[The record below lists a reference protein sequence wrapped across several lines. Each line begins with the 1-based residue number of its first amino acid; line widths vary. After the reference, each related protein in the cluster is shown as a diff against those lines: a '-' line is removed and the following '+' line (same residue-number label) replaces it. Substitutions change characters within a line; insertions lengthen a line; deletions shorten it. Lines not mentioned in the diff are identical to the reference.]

1 MATPGASSDTL
12 IVPPSPVH
20 LYCSSNLHN
29 MSRRP
34 TDPEAQADSDLEL
47 AVLESAPPV
56 IPKLLREAS
65 DITWQESL
73 EASKDTVT
81 LVRRRGRF
89 HLLHQ
94 QQFRN
99 SLLASVGYL
108 ELANALDFAANVW
121 NQIPVPTF
129 AAVLMGIGGTCAL
142 GMVFVAL
149 QDFRLSMR
157 NVKLLRTERENLKRL
172 QQYHSKNTEVVQLL
186 QSRLGVSDRELGTEI
201 VDRIVMDLL
210 MGFGSVLVGVGTLM
224 AIGGANPRVFKA
236 SNLLSG
242 YIGNSLA
249 AMFGLVN
256 AVWSGYLIRRF
267 HQHLTAIRA
276 SQPSDDVRR
285 RLHTRIRRFQ
295 WHSFINGLN
304 GLVAGAGSMVTAE
317 RWWGYVVLIPC
328 IISLIAV
335 NFFWRKKLGYDRP
348 LLMEVSLARIQLTPL
363 LEDLEYAIAMQR
375 GLAEPDTA
383 LPRALVQMDS
393 LDSMLRLIVQN
404 RMLERYCESLARD
417 KQTRELLRD
426 LPPTTTTPHEITL
439 SIDVLFRL
447 SSSSTANAH
456 ILRDHAKRFLQKD
469 GVLIFT
475 YRERHLLELLA
486 YAIWRDQTTSTAQA
500 IGDGAGATTM
510 TPEAKIETK

>member
-1 MATPGASSDTL
+1 MATTPGASSDTL
-12 IVPPSPVH
+12 IAPSFQTQTKRSSSLPTMVTEPAVPERHAV
-20 LYCSSNLHN
+20 
-29 MSRRP
+29 
-34 TDPEAQADSDLEL
+34 SDLEL
-47 AVLESAPPV
+47 AVLESASPV
-56 IPKLLREAS
+56 PKILREAS

-108 ELANALDFAANVW
+108 ELANAADFAANVW

-142 GMVFVAL
+142 GMVFVAM

-157 NVKLLRTERENLKRL
+157 NVKLLRTERENLKKLR
-172 QQYHSKNTEVVQLL
+172 QYHSKNTEVVQLIE
-186 QSRLGVSDRELGTEI
+186 SRLGVSNREMGTEL
-201 VDRIVMDLL
+201 VDRIVMDFL

-242 YIGNSLA
+242 YIGNGLA
-249 AMFGLVN
+249 AAFGLVN
-256 AVWSGYLIRRF
+256 AVWSGYLIHRF
-267 HQHLTAIRA
+267 QQHLKAVRA
-276 SQPSDDVRR
+276 SQPGDDIRR
-285 RLHTRIRRFQ
+285 RLHHRIRRFQ

-348 LLMEVSLARIQLTPL
+348 LLTQVPLSRIQFTPL

-375 GLAEPDTA
+375 GLAEPNAGST
-383 LPRALVQMDS
+383 PILVQMDS
-393 LDSMLRLIVQN
+393 LDSMLRFIVQN
-404 RMLERYCESLARD
+404 SMLERYCESLARD
-417 KQTRELLRD
+417 KQTRGLLGDLRPNTTAPNEIAISRD
-426 LPPTTTTPHEITL
+426 A
-439 SIDVLFRL
+439 LFRL
-447 SSSSTANAH
+447 SSSSTTNADL
-456 ILRDHAKRFLQKD
+456 LRAHAKRFLQKD

-486 YAIWRDQTTSTAQA
+486 YAVWQDQTNSTIQA
-500 IGDGAGATTM
+500 IGAGATTV
-510 TPEAKIETK
+510 TPKAT